1 MKIYDENQ
9 ILLAE
14 IIKSDEIVN
23 EKSFYTDESQEFQFA
38 SFNLKKNTTIKRHI
52 HNLQDRVIRTTSE
65 VIVVIDGSIEVEIY
79 NINEILQEKII
90 LLTGDSIA
98 LYSGGHG
105 LKSINNA
112 KFIEVKQG
120 PYNPKTDKKLF

>member
-1 MKIYDENQ
+1 M
-9 ILLAE
+9 E
-14 IIKSDEIVN
+14 I
-23 EKSFYTDESQEFQFA
+23 F
-38 SFNLKKNTTIKRHI
+38 LNTTIKRHI
-52 HNLQDRVIRTTSE
+52 HNLQKRVIRTTSE

-79 NINEILQEKII
+79 NINEVLQEKII

-105 LKSINNA
+105 LKSVDNA